1 MSDAKDVTIDSAPGP
16 LPSTEKS
23 SIVFNSNA
31 VDTPPAIGELTFEE
45 YTSGGLGRHLGVF
58 STICLMYAIP
68 RSTLKYTNKRTELAA
83 SLELASSL
91 PPPPSQ
97 IVWEV
102 SVHRCFSGSSD
113 CSSPVLV
120 YVSGLSLDA

>member
-1 MSDAKDVTIDSAPGP
+1 MSDAKNVTVDPAPGP

-23 SIVFNSNA
+23 SIVNSNA
-31 VDTPPAIGELTFEE
+31 VDTSPAIGELTFEE

-58 STICLMYAIP
+58 STICLMYATP

-83 SLELASSL
+83 SLELASS
-91 PPPPSQ
+91 PPHRPSQ

-102 SVHRCFSGSSD
+102 SVHRCFSGSLD
-113 CSSPVLV
+113 CSSPALV
-120 YVSGLSLDA
+120 YVSGLSLGA